1 MNITTNMQTMTNS
14 HGDCN
19 ASFMIESN
27 HKKVTKTMTCHN
39 DVWLLWL
46 KHVTLS
52 SLIWYC
58 D

>member
-1 MNITTNMQTMTNS
+1 MFNLTKFKKMFNQMNITTNMQTMTNS

-39 DVWLLWL
+39 DV
-46 KHVTLS
+46 
-52 SLIWYC
+52 
-58 D
+58 